1 MLLTWWNIN
10 KYWNA
15 SQLNIFSISVMNHNM
30 NNSHCLHPPCA
41 ATKKKIC
48 SVSQN
53 ICSATLIFCRRSHN
67 IGSLSQ
73 NICSESQNIHNLIHN
88 ICRISRNIC
97 CVSHNICNMCLT
109 MFEVCLSIFAVC
121 LTVSKLKCEVHHSY
135 VQGGEGVNRQNYKE
149 WECCVVL
156 VD

>member
-30 NNSHCLHPPCA
+30 NNSHCLHPACA

-53 ICSATLIFCRRSHN
+53 ICRRSHN

-121 LTVSKLKCEVHHSY
+121 LTVSKLKCE
-135 VQGGEGVNRQNYKE
+135 GGSTDKITKSEN
-149 WECCVVL
+149 VVL
-156 VD
+156 YWLTRIS